1 MNKAPTRRGA
11 PQEFLLNAVSTK
23 TNSCVIWPFSV
34 GSHGYGQVWW
44 NNKMALAHRISL
56 TLAAGPPPEDSMDAA
71 HSPAYCN
78 HRSCI
83 NPDHLRWATRKEN
96 EGDKLHT
103 GARAAGE
110 RNGHSK
116 LSDQKVRKI
125 ILDSRT
131 QRVIAAE
138 FGVSQ
143 SVISFIKSKK
153 IWKHIHEVES

>member
-44 NNKMALAHRISL
+44 NNKM
-56 TLAAGPPPEDSMDAA
+56 
-71 HSPAYCN
+71 
-78 HRSCI
+78 
-83 NPDHLRWATRKEN
+83 ATRKEN